1 MKAKQNKT
9 KLWSAILLILGI
21 LVAFVILNLSDF
33 TPSLIND
40 ENETHFTES
49 SADNNN
55 SFSEASD
62 SIPDYVRKTYNFIVK
77 HGDAP
82 HGYYGGRN
90 FQNREKRLPLKT
102 IQGQAIHYREWDVH
116 PRRDGID
123 RGAERLVTGS
133 DGSAWF
139 TSDHYGTFFF
149 IERNHDGN
157 KTRY

>member
-1 MKAKQNKT
+1 MSAKQNNT
-9 KLWSAILLILGI
+9 KLWSVLLLILGLFI
-21 LVAFVILNLSDF
+21 AFFIFNKSDF
-33 TPSLIND
+33 TTPLFNDNSGNQLTEGTSVGSNPSA
-40 ENETHFTES
+40 ETT
-49 SADNNN
+49 
-55 SFSEASD
+55 D
-62 SIPDYVRKTYNFIVK
+62 SIPDYVRKTYNFILK

-90 FQNREKRLPLKT
+90 FKNREKRLPVKMLNGES
-102 IQGQAIHYREWDVH
+102 IYYREWDVH

-139 TSDHYGTFFF
+139 TADHYGTFFF
-149 IERNHDGN
+149 IERNDYEK